1 MQNATRSVPYITQD
15 HIQERNVCSVHSYQ
29 CNIDRRHPEQIR
41 NRRVSDDAGGVPPLG
56 SSIES
61 GEGHTAHP
69 LAPATGRNVIDTITM
84 LTQYVATMFVASLI
98 GLAMTVPSDST
109 QALSGAAVV
118 SGALGML
125 SAVAALAL
133 GYAKAV
139 HVANHDG

>member
-1 MQNATRSVPYITQD
+1 MFVQPIPISATSTVGTLNRSATDESRTMPAVSRRSAARSNRERVIPPTRSHQ
-15 HIQERNVCSVHSYQ
+15 QR
-29 CNIDRRHPEQIR
+29 
-41 NRRVSDDAGGVPPLG
+41 AGT
-56 SSIES
+56 SS
-61 GEGHTAHP
+61 
-69 LAPATGRNVIDTITM
+69 DTITM